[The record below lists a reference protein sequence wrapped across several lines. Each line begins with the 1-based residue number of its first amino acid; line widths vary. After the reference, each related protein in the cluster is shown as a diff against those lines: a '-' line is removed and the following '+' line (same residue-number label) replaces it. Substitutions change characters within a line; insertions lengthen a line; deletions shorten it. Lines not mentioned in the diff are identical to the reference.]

1 LSPRTFDGTND
12 EIRCSI
18 GACTITTAITLAIV
32 ARRTSTG
39 YSALL
44 ALHTSGGTA
53 TFALEVEDNAGGNSV
68 DFTGKVD
75 HALTCP
81 TTDGWVLLAGGK
93 AAGTSTPR
101 LHKYVY
107 STNAWSHV
115 NAGSTLAD
123 QSSVSGGTVRFGEWQ
138 DTDDFAGDLAVA
150 AVWNRLLTD
159 AELELLPFTLQ
170 AWYASAPSGLWLFD
184 QSAVTQPIADLTGGG
199 ANESARTQ
207 TTVST
212 TSVPLFH
219 VDDGAWPVVRPQG
232 AGGPIT
238 EFITPAG
245 TLTSAGALT
254 RQPTQAL
261 AGTLPSSGALGRQVA
276 QALAG
281 TLTSSGALSQAQ
293 TRVLAAAGT
302 LASVGALAWQAAV
315 RQAGTLSSSGAL
327 VRQVTQSLAGA
338 LPSSGALVAARVVLL
353 TVAGTVASAGAVARQ
368 ATQAL
373 AGTLPSSGAVA
384 WHLATGWAGTVP
396 SSGALSATR
405 VVLLTVAGTL
415 ASSGA
420 GVWRAAK
427 QLAGTVAPTGAL
439 ARALTQALAGT
450 LPSSGALGRAVT
462 QALAGTLSSGGG
474 LVRAVRQAVAGV
486 LAALGAL
493 VEVRLPGAVP
503 PTARE
508 PTQTRAGAT
517 GGGTRLGPTGGATQ
531 LLVATG
537 GTTRGPATQ
546 TWTRAGAPLGGTTRG
561 PATQTWTRAA

>member
-1 LSPRTFDGTND
+1 MSPRSFDGNND

-81 TTDGWVLLAGGK
+81 TTDGWVLIAGGK

-159 AELELLPFTLQ
+159 AELEQLPFTLQ

-281 TLTSSGALSQAQ
+281 TL
-293 TRVLAAAGT
+293 
-302 LASVGALAWQAAV
+302 
-315 RQAGTLSSSGAL
+315 
-327 VRQVTQSLAGA
+327 
-338 LPSSGALVAARVVLL
+338 
-353 TVAGTVASAGAVARQ
+353 
-368 ATQAL
+368 
-373 AGTLPSSGAVA
+373 PSSGAVA

-427 QLAGTVAPTGAL
+427 QLAGTVSPTGAL

-462 QALAGTLSSGGG
+462 QALAGTLASGGG
-474 LVRAVRQAVAGV
+474 LGRAVRQAVAGV

-537 GTTRGPATQ
+537 GTTQDRAPARGA
-546 TWTRAGAPLGGTTRG
+546 TRAGAPLGGTTRG